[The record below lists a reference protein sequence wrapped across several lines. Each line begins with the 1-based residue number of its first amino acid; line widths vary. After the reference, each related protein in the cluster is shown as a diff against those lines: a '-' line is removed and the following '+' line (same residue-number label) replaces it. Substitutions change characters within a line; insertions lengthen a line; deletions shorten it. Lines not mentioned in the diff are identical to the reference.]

1 MMIPTIQPVQIPIE
15 GHAQRACYGA
25 GMASFRD
32 VERRPG
38 PLASPEGPE
47 DEDLEAL
54 AENGD
59 ELRALVRETVHQELQ
74 PLAAFVAAMTRW
86 ASSVEAASARLE
98 EHRSW
103 R

>member
-1 MMIPTIQPVQIPIE
+1 
-15 GHAQRACYGA
+15 
-25 GMASFRD
+25 MASFRD
-32 VERRPG
+32 VERNPG

-54 AENGD
+54 AENAD

-74 PLAAFVAAMTRW
+74 PLAAFVTAMTHW
-86 ASSVEAASARLE
+86 ASAAEAASARLG
-98 EHRSW
+98 EHRPW